1 MGVVSSLMSVG
12 AAIKHAVS
20 SLATAYLDL
29 DFSSNSYRV
38 ADTTSSF
45 DAAFTGVAIT
55 GDAART
61 QIANTYSW
69 TITDGGTA
77 P

>member
-1 MGVVSSLMSVG
+1 MGIVGSMMSVG

-29 DFSSNSYRV
+29 DFSSNSYRLD
-38 ADTTSSF
+38 DTASSF
-45 DAAFTGVAIT
+45 DAAFTTDSATGAAAKAYIT
-55 GDAART
+55 TTYGWSIIDGD
-61 QIANTYSW
+61 S
-69 TITDGGTA
+69 